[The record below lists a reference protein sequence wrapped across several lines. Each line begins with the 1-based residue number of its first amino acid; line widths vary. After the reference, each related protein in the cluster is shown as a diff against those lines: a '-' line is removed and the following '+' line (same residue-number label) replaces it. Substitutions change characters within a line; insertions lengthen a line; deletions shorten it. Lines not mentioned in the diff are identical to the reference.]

1 MTATTAATEQ
11 TAADQTTTDQNTAL
25 VRDFMETVWNA
36 GRTAE
41 AARFV
46 AADLAQHNPA
56 LPDGLAALTGLIDAL
71 HAQLPELRFAIR
83 RTVAE
88 GELVVVHSLFTP
100 APGADAQAVVDIF
113 RVEDG
118 RIAEHWDV
126 HQELP
131 ATTAS
136 GRPAV

>member
-1 MTATTAATEQ
+1 MTTATPAAATAA
-11 TAADQTTTDQNTAL
+11 AAQHAAAQNTGL
-25 VRDFMETVWNA
+25 VRDFMETVWNQ
-36 GRTAE
+36 GRTE
-41 AARFV
+41 AADRYV
-46 AADLAQHNPA
+46 AAELAQHNPA
-56 LPDGLAALTGLIDAL
+56 LPDGLAALTGLVDSL
-71 HAQLPELRFAIR
+71 RAQLPELHFDIR

-100 APGADAQAVVDIF
+100 APGAAAQAVVDIF

-118 RIAEHWDV
+118 LIAEHWDV

>member
-1 MTATTAATEQ
+1 MTTTTATTTATLAE
-11 TAADQTTTDQNTAL
+11 QNTAL
-25 VRDFMETVWNA
+25 VRDFMETVWNE
-36 GRTAE
+36 GRTDA
-41 AARFV
+41 AARYV

-56 LPDGLAALTGLIDAL
+56 LPDGLAALTGLVDTL
-71 HAQLPELRFAIR
+71 RGQLPELRFDIR

-113 RVEDG
+113 RVEG
-118 RIAEHWDV
+118 GLIAEHWDV